1 MRPCRR
7 KELALA
13 PGKKHGGGC
22 SGLNHPVTS
31 LCSPSLPECG
41 ARWGTNRGGIFP
53 EFTQPGLLTPET
65 QSSPQAGGR
74 HGGARQKSTL
84 GRWQ

>member
-31 LCSPSLPECG
+31 LCSPSLPD
-41 ARWGTNRGGIFP
+41 AVP
-53 EFTQPGLLTPET
+53 
-65 QSSPQAGGR
+65 
-74 HGGARQKSTL
+74 GGAPTEEESSL
-84 GRWQ
+84 SSLSLAF